1 MQKVLKIR
9 GGGGGGDGGSGGVA
23 PTVSWSSGILH
34 NGSWSSSQIAM
45 RESWSS
51 AIAIASIA
59 PIAGI
64 ATQMRDA
71 TGGQLQS
78 GCSGSIVSA
87 IGDGSRRS
95 GSIVSTSVGQGG
107 RSSIVT
113 TIGGQASTMTG
124 SGQLDLS
131 CGRSV
136 SHGGV
141 AGLRSD

>member
-1 MQKVLKIR
+1 MLKIR
-9 GGGGGGDGGSGGVA
+9 GGGVVGSGGVA

-34 NGSWSSSQIAM
+34 NGSRCSGGSQITM
-45 RESWSS
+45 RQSWSS
-51 AIAIASIA
+51 AIAITSIA

-64 ATQMRDA
+64 AAQMREA

-87 IGDGSRRS
+87 IGDGSRSS
-95 GSIVSTSVGQGG
+95 GRIVSTSVGQGG
-107 RSSIVT
+107 RSGSIVT
-113 TIGGQASTMTG
+113 AIGCTMTG

-136 SHGGV
+136 SNGGV

>member
-1 MQKVLKIR
+1 M
-9 GGGGGGDGGSGGVA
+9 A
-23 PTVSWSSGILH
+23 PTISWSSGILH
-34 NGSWSSSQIAM
+34 NGRWCSGSQITMRQSWSG
-45 RESWSS
+45 

-59 PIAGI
+59 AIAGI
-64 ATQMRDA
+64 AAQMRDA

-87 IGDGSRRS
+87 IGDGSRSS
-95 GSIVSTSVGQGG
+95 GSSDATIVSTSSVGQRG
-107 RSSIVT
+107 RSIMAA
-113 TIGGQASTMTG
+113 IGSKPTMTG
-124 SGQLDLS
+124 CGGQLDLR

>member
-1 MQKVLKIR
+1 MLKIR
-9 GGGGGGDGGSGGVA
+9 GEGVDGSGGVA

-34 NGSWSSSQIAM
+34 NGSWSSGGSQITM
-45 RESWSS
+45 RKSWSS

-64 ATQMRDA
+64 AAQMRDA

>member
-1 MQKVLKIR
+1 MLKIR

-34 NGSWSSSQIAM
+34 NGSWSSGGSQITM
-45 RESWSS
+45 RKSWSS

-64 ATQMRDA
+64 AAQMRDA

-87 IGDGSRRS
+87 IGDGSRSGS

-113 TIGGQASTMTG
+113 TIGGQASSMTG